1 MPPRKTKAQPKKTE
15 IQMRKMYLEK
25 MERFQLTKEWQDCMD
40 AVWRRNGK
48 AKIVDWRKEGIL
60 PPVQKHTRPVC
71 VSTSVCSCVSAHYFM
86 RTGGSAPAILSL
98 ESIARGVFD
107 ERALKARMDVIKK
120 DREDVLVG
128 MGKMRPDCDI
138 SVVDVLRYACRFGL
152 PLEEDWPFGQPAPVR
167 PLDKLHKFMVHDYR
181 ELEGADE
188 VSIKHMLK
196 QSQTIYTR
204 EDNRRRRK
212 IELHAMVLVGWG
224 CDVEGKEYYIVMSN
238 WGREWGDEGYGYL
251 EKELIDAVYYP
262 MILPLK
268 TMPPPIDL

>member
-25 MERFQLTKEWQDCMD
+25 MERFQLTKEWQDS
-40 AVWRRNGK
+40 
-48 AKIVDWRKEGIL
+48 
-60 PPVQKHTRPVC
+60 VC

-86 RTGGSAPAILSL
+86 RIGGSAPATLSL

-107 ERALKARMDVIKK
+107 ERAVKARMDVIKK

-128 MGKMRPDCDI
+128 KMHPDCDI
-138 SVVDVLRYACRFGL
+138 SVVDALRYACRFGL

-167 PLDKLHKFMVHDYR
+167 SLDKLHKFMVHDYR

-196 QSQTIYTR
+196 QFPLLCEAYFSDAVHEYKADTIYTR

>member
-1 MPPRKTKAQPKKTE
+1 
-15 IQMRKMYLEK
+15 MR
-25 MERFQLTKEWQDCMD
+25 
-40 AVWRRNGK
+40 
-48 AKIVDWRKEGIL
+48 I
-60 PPVQKHTRPVC
+60 
-71 VSTSVCSCVSAHYFM
+71 
-86 RTGGSAPAILSL
+86 GGSAPATLSL

-107 ERALKARMDVIKK
+107 ERAVKARMDVIKK

-128 MGKMRPDCDI
+128 KMHPDCDI
-138 SVVDVLRYACRFGL
+138 SVVDALRYACRFGL

-167 PLDKLHKFMVHDYR
+167 SLDKLHKFMVHDYR

-196 QSQTIYTR
+196 QFPLLCEAYFSDAVHEYKADTIYTR